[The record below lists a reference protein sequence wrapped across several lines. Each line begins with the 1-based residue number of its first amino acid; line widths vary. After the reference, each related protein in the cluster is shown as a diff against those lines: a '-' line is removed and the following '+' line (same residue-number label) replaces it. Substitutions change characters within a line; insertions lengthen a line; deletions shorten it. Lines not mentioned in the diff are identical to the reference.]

1 MDTIKI
7 LQAQMRI
14 SPDKPSI
21 LQQLYDIFREA
32 KARKAD
38 MITLPEMFCCP
49 YEAANFPLYAEPE
62 DGDILK
68 ACAELSKQHKIYL
81 SAGSVPELGEAG
93 KVYNTAYVFD
103 RNGEKIAKHRKM
115 HLFDISVTGGQTF
128 RESDTLSAGNDV
140 TTFET
145 EFGTMG
151 LCVCYDFRFP
161 ELGRLMAL
169 KGAQLVFV
177 PAAFNWTTGPAHWEL
192 TFRAQAMFNQFFA
205 VGTSSAFDA
214 NASYHAWGHSIAVD
228 PWGTVLA
235 HMDEK
240 AGFQFVELDLSRTK
254 QIRQQL
260 PLLQH
265 RRTDIYTLKEKEL

>member
-1 MDTIKI
+1 MNTIKI
-7 LQAQMRI
+7 LQAQI
-14 SPDKPSI
+14 CIPPDKPSV
-21 LQQLYDIFREA
+21 LQQLNYIFKEA
-32 KARKAD
+32 KVRKAD
-38 MITLPEMFCCP
+38 MIALPEMFCCP
-49 YEAANFPLYAEPE
+49 YEAAKFPLFAQPE

-68 ACAELSKQHKIYL
+68 ACTELSKQHKIYL
-81 SAGSVPELGEAG
+81 SAGSVPELGKDG

-115 HLFDISVTGGQTF
+115 HLFDISIPGGQTF
-128 RESDTLSAGNDV
+128 RESDTLSAGSDV

-169 KGAQLVFV
+169 KGAKLVLV

-205 VGTSSAFDA
+205 VGTSSALDTY
-214 NASYHAWGHSIAVD
+214 ASYHAWGHSIAVD

-235 HMDEK
+235 QMDEK
-240 AGFQFVELDLSRTK
+240 AGFQIVEVDLSRTK

-265 RRTDIYTLKEKEL
+265 RRADVYTFAEKEL